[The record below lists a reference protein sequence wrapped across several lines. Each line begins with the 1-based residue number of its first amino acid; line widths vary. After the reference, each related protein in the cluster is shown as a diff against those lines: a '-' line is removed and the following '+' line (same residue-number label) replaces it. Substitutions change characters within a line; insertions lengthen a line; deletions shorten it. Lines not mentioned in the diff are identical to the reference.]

1 MPISDSSK
9 SNKKLASAR
18 RALAALGLAGIV
30 SVALAQDT
38 ANRYAQLLKE
48 AEIATRYNAHIEQLL
63 QSQESEISS
72 LEAQL
77 ATMDETVLEVPN
89 LLQRMFDDLEQ
100 FVSSDLPFLR
110 QERTERIARLRE
122 LMDQVDAMPSEK
134 YRRLMEAY
142 QIEME
147 YGRTMD
153 FYRDTL
159 ADGREAE
166 FVKLGRVSLMY
177 QTLDG
182 TETGYWDRQQ
192 GTWVVDDRYAE
203 AVETAI
209 RMANNEGARELLTI
223 PVPAA
228 QEGRS

>member
-1 MPISDSSK
+1 MQISDSSK

-177 QTLDG
+177 RTSDG
-182 TETGYWDRQQ
+182 EETGYWDNEQKN
-192 GTWVVDDRYAE
+192 WVADDDYDRTVEE
-203 AVETAI
+203 ALRIAKEQVAPDLI
-209 RMANNEGARELLTI
+209 RV

-228 QEGRS
+228 RGERS